1 MKGKKVYGNFGYVCK
16 ASLKKPTV
24 KGAYK
29 KGSIYGPALN
39 NNQLMQV
46 RRVVQ
51 SFKTNYI
58 KKGMSN
64 YEKAFIAFN
73 YLNQNCK
80 YATRGWQ
87 YKEQIQLG
95 EHWYMV
101 KHSALDMQEG

>member
-1 MKGKKVYGNFGYVCK
+1 
-16 ASLKKPTV
+16 
-24 KGAYK
+24 
-29 KGSIYGPALN
+29 
-39 NNQLMQV
+39 MQV

-87 YKEQIQLG
+87 YNG
-95 EHWYMV
+95 ANTAWGDWYMV

>member
-1 MKGKKVYGNFGYVCK
+1 M
-16 ASLKKPTV
+16 SV

-87 YKEQIQLG
+87 YNGANTAWGALVYG
-95 EHWYMV
+95 EAQCSGYGRGM
-101 KHSALDMQEG
+101 